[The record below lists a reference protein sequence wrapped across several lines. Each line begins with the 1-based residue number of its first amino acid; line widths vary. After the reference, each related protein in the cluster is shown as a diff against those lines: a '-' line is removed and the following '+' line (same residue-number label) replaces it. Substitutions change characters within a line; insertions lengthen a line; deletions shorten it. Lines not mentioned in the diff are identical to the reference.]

1 MKKDESGIDSA
12 VKSEIDDEGNL
23 GHPNDGVV
31 NFWSS
36 SCSSSPSSCGDCSG
50 EDPGPYQTTW
60 PQSYRCRC
68 YGINLK
74 IKQTDSP
81 G

>member
-1 MKKDESGIDSA
+1 MEKDESGLGSA
-12 VKSEIDDEGNL
+12 VKLEIDDEGNL
-23 GHPNDGVV
+23 GHPNDGAV

-36 SCSSSPSSCGDCSG
+36 SCSSSSCGDCSG
-50 EDPGPYQTTW
+50 EVPAPGPYQTTW

-74 IKQTDSP
+74 IKQPVSP